1 MMKYNINE
9 LKQIKENIPFIKLC
23 HRNIR
28 FNDIPYLQEN
38 TDGIVFVIRY
48 ESLSGLYKNACIC
61 IQLLVNGTFNC
72 TISQM
77 GSETKL
83 HIKCYE
89 LVKKRIA
96 TYLTLMGFKEL

>member
-1 MMKYNINE
+1 MMKYSINE
-9 LKQIKENIPFIKLC
+9 LKQIKENIPFTKLC

-28 FNDIPYLQEN
+28 FNGIPYLQEHS
-38 TDGIVFVIRY
+38 DSIVFIIRY
-48 ESLSGLYKNACIC
+48 ESLSGLYKNATIC
-61 IQLLVNGTFNC
+61 IELLVNGTFNC
-72 TISQM
+72 VISQI